1 MKNYLVLYQAGK
13 AGTWLTW
20 LINQHANFP
29 QYETIEQERDNLK
42 QQLDIACLGADFYWQ
57 EHSYTESLR
66 LSQRFVVNQEYTKR
80 CVKVI
85 PNHELRSIEDPSKPD
100 VEYLD
105 KVIPQLNPDLIV
117 WPILSDTMIRE
128 FTLRWYVIWH
138 VSRGM
143 MPGEQHELEYFREG
157 LLNVFQHR
165 AVKIYSRYAPV
176 YQVDVGKLIKA
187 DYHEDEYIRLAN
199 AIGEEPLADISR
211 IALDYRM
218 WAFADIMDKV
228 GSP

>member
-1 MKNYLVLYQAGK
+1 MKNYLVLYEAGK

-29 QYETIEQERDNLK
+29 QYKLIEQERDNLK
-42 QQLDIACLGADFYWQ
+42 QQLDVACLGADFLWQ
-57 EHSYTESLR
+57 EHDYSESVKR
-66 LSQRFVVNQEYTKR
+66 SQRFIINKEHTKR

-85 PNHELRSIEDPSKPD
+85 PNHELRCLKDTSKPSI
-100 VEYLD
+100 EYLD

-117 WPILSDTMIRE
+117 WPILSDTMIEE

-143 MPGEQHELEYFREG
+143 MPGELHGLEFFREG
-157 LLNVFQHR
+157 ILSKYQR
-165 AVKIYSRYAPV
+165 QAVKIYSRYAPV
-176 YQVDVGKLIKA
+176 YQVDIGRLIKA
-187 DYHEDEYIRLAN
+187 DYHQDEYLRLAD
-199 AIGEEPLADISR
+199 AIGEKPLADISQ

-228 GSP
+228 GRP

>member
-1 MKNYLVLYQAGK
+1 MKNYLVLYEAGK

-20 LINQHANFP
+20 LINQHTNFP
-29 QYETIEQERDNLK
+29 QYEAIEQERDNLK

-57 EHSYTESLR
+57 EHNYSESTR
-66 LSQRFVVNQEYTKR
+66 LSQRFVINPEYTKR

-85 PNHELRSIEDPSKPD
+85 PNHELRCLQNPWEPS

-117 WPILSDTMIRE
+117 WPILRETMIEE
-128 FTLRWYVIWH
+128 FALRWYVIWH

-143 MPGEQHELEYFREG
+143 IPGEEHELDYFRTG
-157 LLNVFQHR
+157 LTSTFQNS

-176 YQVDVGKLIKA
+176 YQVDIGRLIKA
-187 DYHEDEYIRLAN
+187 DYHQDEYLRLAN
-199 AIGEEPLADISR
+199 AIGETPLADFGKIT
-211 IALDYRM
+211 LDYRM
-218 WAFADIMDKV
+218 WAFEDIMDKV
-228 GSP
+228 GRP